1 VTQHSHIIDT
11 GEIKLF
17 VSTAGEGPA
26 LMFLH
31 GLGWNHQ
38 LWDAAFSRY
47 SDRYRVIAG
56 DTRGHGHSEQ
66 PDGPYSIPIFAE
78 DWLAVLDQMGIEQA
92 ILVGFSQ
99 GGMVAMQMAI
109 QQPERFPALV
119 LACTTCCTP
128 RAVSD
133 NMQQR
138 MATLDRL
145 GAVETAK
152 LAGQSIFSSRFIE
165 QNPDYMAQF
174 IHQRA
179 AANQT
184 ALKHAMAAV
193 IGFDVC
199 SHLATLPQ
207 PCWVIAGEQDSLT
220 PPNAVETVHRHLAH
234 SSYVCIPNTGHM
246 IPIEQPERFYQQVD
260 AALEHWQAAA
270 PPLTLSSIEGT

>member
-1 VTQHSHIIDT
+1 VNQHSQIIDT
-11 GEIKLF
+11 GEVKLF

-31 GLGWNHQ
+31 GLGWSHQ
-38 LWDAAFSRY
+38 LWDGAFSRY
-47 SDRYRVIAG
+47 RDRYRVIAG
-56 DTRGHGHSEQ
+56 DTRGHGRSEQ
-66 PDGPYSIPIFAE
+66 PDGPYSIPMFAK
-78 DWLAVLDQMGIEQA
+78 DWLTVLDQMGIEQA

-138 MATLDRL
+138 LATLDRL
-145 GAVETAK
+145 GALETAK

-199 SHLATLPQ
+199 RHLTTLSQ
-207 PCWVIAGEQDSLT
+207 PGWVIAGEQDSLT
-220 PPNAVETVHRHLAH
+220 PPTAVATVHRHLAH
-234 SSYVCIPNTGHM
+234 SNYVCIPNTGHM
-246 IPIEQPERFYQQVD
+246 IPIEQPELFYHQVD

-270 PPLTLSSIEGT
+270 PPLSLFSTQGA